1 MSRAKKG
8 EGSRTKLREYF
19 LRNVGEILSSPEL
32 FDISGGAHEFGRR
45 IRELRN
51 DEGMTILTH
60 KDRSDLKPGQYIYL
74 NTKPLPI
81 HDKAISKGTRAKVLD
96 RDGHTCQSCGVS
108 AGEIHPFNGRKVT
121 LQLGHIIDKSMGG
134 SDEENNLQALCSVC
148 NEGSSN
154 ITHNRPDFIKLKAQI
169 KRAPKDVQLELLEW
183 FIAKFPNQATD
194 NLSKNNS

>member
-1 MSRAKKG
+1 MARAKKG
-8 EGSRTKLREYF
+8 EGSRAKLREYF
-19 LRNVGEILSSPEL
+19 LRNVGIILTSAEL
-32 FDISGGAHEFGRR
+32 FDVSGGAHEFGRR

-51 DEGMTILTH
+51 LEGMTILTH
-60 KDRSDLKPGQYIYL
+60 KDRSDLKPGQYIFL
-74 NTKPLPI
+74 NTKSLPTS
-81 HDKAISKGTRAKVLD
+81 DKAISKGTRAKVLD

-134 SDEENNLQALCSVC
+134 GDDENNLQALCSVC

-154 ITHNRPDFIKLKAQI
+154 ITDNRPDFIKLKAQI

-183 FIAKFPNQATD
+183 FITKFPNQSSEQ
-194 NLSKNNS
+194 LKKKS